1 MHITPRK
8 YLDNGVGTE
17 FDAGLFRTLPIE
29 NNWGRQRRNSD
40 VSLLLSVGG
49 WNVDRYSAL
58 HRARPRGGGA
68 GAVYVGAGVD
78 VDNVKTQQEPRC

>member
-1 MHITPRK
+1 MTW
-8 YLDNGVGTE
+8 TE

-40 VSLLLSVGG
+40 VLLLLYVGG

-58 HRARPRGGGA
+58 HRARPRGGRA
-68 GAVYVGAGVD
+68 GAVCVGAGVD
-78 VDNVKTQQEPRC
+78 VDNVKTQMSTKTLVKETN